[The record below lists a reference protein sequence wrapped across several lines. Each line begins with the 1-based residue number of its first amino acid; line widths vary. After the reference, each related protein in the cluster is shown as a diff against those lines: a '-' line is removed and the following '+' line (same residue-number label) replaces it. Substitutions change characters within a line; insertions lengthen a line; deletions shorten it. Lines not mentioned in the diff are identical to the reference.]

1 MQPRLSPGQMQAWAN
16 STAYVNIW
24 SGSVSAGKTFTWVLM
39 MLNKIMT
46 APSGGEIVIMG
57 HSTSSVYRNVFK
69 VIESHEVMAG
79 LADSVQYSKNS
90 DVATIFGRQV
100 HVIGASNTR
109 AANRIQGMTIRY
121 AFVDEGAL
129 MPEEVFKMLMTR
141 LRAPGAQCFITTN
154 PGSNRHYL
162 LTDYIQRPE
171 LTGTYYQHMA
181 MADNP
186 GLPDG
191 YAERQAGMFTGV
203 FYKRYIE
210 GKWVAAEG
218 AIFDFFDEAEMV
230 VSELPKLEQIISVG
244 VDYGATNPTAGIAL
258 AIGTD
263 GALYAHAEWAPRAGL
278 RNSELAEDFR
288 RFHDDLPA
296 PPRFVYV
303 DPSAKAMREELA
315 HHGIRTNSANNEV
328 LDGINQLGSL
338 LAGRQLF
345 IHSSCRHLLD
355 EIPEYSWDKTAEEN
369 GQDKPV
375 KVADHWIDALRYAV
389 RSSRHLWDKRLRP
402 AQINAPEP
410 TAHPTV

>member
-1 MQPRLSPGQMQAWAN
+1 MPPRLSPGQMQAWAN

-46 APSGGEIVIMG
+46 APPDGEIVIMG

-69 VIESHEVMAG
+69 VIESHEVMRG

-129 MPEEVFKMLMTR
+129 MPEEVFKMLITR

-171 LTGTYYQHMA
+171 LTGTYYQHMT

-186 GLPDG
+186 GLPEG

-230 VSELPKLEQIISVG
+230 VSELPELQQIISVG

-258 AIGTD
+258 ALGD
-263 GALYAHAEWAPRAGL
+263 NGALYAHAEWSPRAGL

-288 RFHDDLPA
+288 RFHDELPA

-315 HHGIRTNSANNEV
+315 HHGIRTNAANNEV

-338 LAGRQLF
+338 LAGRQLY
-345 IHSSCRHLLD
+345 IHSSCRNLLN
-355 EIPEYSWDKTAEEN
+355 ELPEYSWDKTAEEK
-369 GQDKPV
+369 GQDKPI
-375 KVADHWIDALRYAV
+375 KMADHWIDALRYAV
-389 RSSRHLWDKRLRP
+389 RSSRHLWDKRVRP
-402 AQINAPEP
+402 AQINTPAP
-410 TAHPTV
+410 TAHRKV